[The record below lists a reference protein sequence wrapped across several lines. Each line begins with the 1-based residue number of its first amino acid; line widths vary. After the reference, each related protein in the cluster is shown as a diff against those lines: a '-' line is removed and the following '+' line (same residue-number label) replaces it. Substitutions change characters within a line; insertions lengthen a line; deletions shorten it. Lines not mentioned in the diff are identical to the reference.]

1 MRPSSTSQLAWI
13 SLLAYSI
20 FLTALLV
27 APRPWEY
34 FGRFQAPLQDAIELT
49 LADYIRHF
57 LAFSLLASLAWHA
70 RRSSDWPTRI
80 QFLSGL
86 LAYAILVEVIQ
97 LPIPER
103 TFQWRDL
110 LANGTG
116 LVFGWIFASFLAQT
130 IPPGPSA

>member
-27 APRPWEY
+27 TPQPWEY

-49 LADYIRHF
+49 LADYVRHF

-70 RRSSDWPTRI
+70 QRSSNWPTRP

-86 LAYAILVEVIQ
+86 LTYAILVEVIQ
-97 LPIPER
+97 LPIPGR
-103 TFQWRDL
+103 TFQWLDL

-116 LVFGWIFASFLAQT
+116 VVFGWILPSLLTQSMR
-130 IPPGPSA
+130 PGTSD

>member
-1 MRPSSTSQLAWI
+1 MRPSITSQLAWT
-13 SLLAYSI
+13 SLLAYWI

-27 APRPWEY
+27 TPQPWEY

-49 LADYIRHF
+49 LADYVRHF
-57 LAFSLLASLAWHA
+57 LAFSLLASFAWHA
-70 RRSSDWPTRI
+70 QRSSEWPTRI
-80 QFLSGL
+80 QFLSCL

-103 TFQWRDL
+103 TFQWLDL

-116 LVFGWIFASFLAQT
+116 LVFGWIFASFLAET
-130 IPPGPSA
+130 MRPGTSG